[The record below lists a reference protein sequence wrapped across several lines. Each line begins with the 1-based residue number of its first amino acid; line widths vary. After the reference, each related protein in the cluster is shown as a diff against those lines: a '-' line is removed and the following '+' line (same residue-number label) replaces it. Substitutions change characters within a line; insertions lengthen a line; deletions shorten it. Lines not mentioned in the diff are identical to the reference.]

1 MLDRSVIEGLW
12 SERARAVP
20 AAAPVPPG
28 PVAVNFDQGLPD
40 PLLFPVERLAQ
51 HLSATIAEQGDDAL
65 RYFGRGGPS
74 EMQYGALGLR
84 DALARWMGRRD
95 GRALDASQVTLVNGS
110 TDGLALAVNAFLGPD
125 DGAVCEAATYPYTRR
140 YIGATGATVRTVP
153 VDEHGMVVD
162 AIEAE
167 LEALQ
172 ASGVRPKLI
181 ATIPTFH
188 SPTGTVM
195 PLARREAL
203 IAIAER
209 WQVLVLEDNCYYE
222 FAYDQPPPPTLLA
235 LDGAGLV
242 LQSDS
247 FSKYVAPGLRMA
259 WLAGHPA
266 AVEAVTRV
274 RQDFAVSRLVAR
286 TLERYVDA
294 GDLDAHLASLR
305 EHYRRKR
312 DRTAAALRQH
322 CGRWVR
328 FAVPAGGFY
337 FWVEIDPAVDWDA
350 ARAALAEQGIAFR
363 PGDRFGDDPSA
374 GRFVRLSPIQVPEDH
389 IEPAIAAMG
398 AALAAHVTSGPPVL
412 VPGA

>member
-1 MLDRSVIEGLW
+1 VLDRSAIEALW
-12 SERARAVP
+12 SERAQAAP
-20 AAAPVPPG
+20 AAAPVAPG
-28 PVAVNFDQGLPD
+28 PVLVNFDQGLPD
-40 PLLFPVERLAQ
+40 PLLFPVERLAH
-51 HLSATIAEQGDDAL
+51 HLAATIAEQGEDAL
-65 RYFGRGGPS
+65 RYFGTGGPS

-95 GRALDASQVTLVNGS
+95 GRPLDPAQVTLVNGS
-110 TDGLALAVNAFLGPD
+110 TDGLALAVNAFLGPG
-125 DGAVCEAATYPYTRR
+125 DGAICEAATYPYTRR
-140 YIGATGATVRTVP
+140 YIGATGAAVRTVP
-153 VDEHGMVVD
+153 VDEHGMVVE

-167 LEALQ
+167 LEALRD
-172 ASGVRPKLI
+172 AGVRPKLV

-203 IAIAER
+203 VDLARR

-222 FAYDQPPPPTLLA
+222 FAYDEPPPPTLLA
-235 LDGAGLV
+235 LDDAGLV

-266 AVEAVTRV
+266 AIEAVTRV

-305 EHYRRKR
+305 DHYRRKR
-312 DRTAAALRQH
+312 DRTAAALVRH

-337 FWVEIDPAVDWDA
+337 FWVEIDPSVDWDA
-350 ARAALAEQGIAFR
+350 ARATLAAQGIAFR
-363 PGDRFGDDPSA
+363 PGDRFGDDPTA
-374 GRFVRLSPIQVPEDH
+374 GRFVRLSPIQVPEDA

-398 AALAAHVTSGPPVL
+398 AALAAHAGPAR
-412 VPGA
+412 PGA